1 MDNEILIIPQTLTN
15 NHILNSILMA
25 LFFSQYSR
33 NLLLNHFNNK
43 DNELFIIFDLIL
55 KKLDKTQKLYDIY
68 NIKKLNYLFYK
79 NKIISKLNLISI
91 LKNLIK
97 FMKMKVIVLKDCN
110 YNKKIK
116 YSPDYIIV
124 DVKECGNKF
133 IKYNNNIY
141 ILDSCIIEN
150 FSYDNGNDNGNGNGN
165 GNDNS
170 IVGITSNDT
179 KHLFNGWLIKYDKI
193 DNDLINSKIKHSSN
207 ETLIKYDWSSE
218 NNLDFC
224 LNISLTLIEDQ
235 DQDKSLSFH
244 KINRTFIYVKLK

>member
-68 NIKKLNYLFYK
+68 NIKKLNYLFYQ
-79 NKIISKLNLISI
+79 NKIISKFKYNLISI

-97 FMKMKVIVLKDCN
+97 FMKIKVIVLEDCN
-110 YNKKIK
+110 YNKKTK

-124 DVKECGNKF
+124 AVKECGNKF
-133 IKYNNNIY
+133 IKYNDNIY

-150 FSYDNGNDNGNGNGN
+150 FSDNGND
-165 GNDNS
+165 NDNS
-170 IVGITSNDT
+170 IVGITSNDN
-179 KHLFNGWLIKYDKI
+179 KYLFNGWLMKYSKI
-193 DNDLINSKIKHSSN
+193 DNDLIKNKIKHSSN
-207 ETLIKYDWSSE
+207 ETLIKFDWSSE

-224 LNISLTLIEDQ
+224 LNISLTLMEDQ
-235 DQDKSLSFH
+235 DQDKCLSFH

>member
-33 NLLLNHFNNK
+33 NLLLNHFVNK

-97 FMKMKVIVLKDCN
+97 FMKMKVIVLEDCN
-110 YNKKIK
+110 YNKKTK

-133 IKYNNNIY
+133 IKYNDNIY

-150 FSYDNGNDNGNGNGN
+150 FSDNGNDN

-170 IVGITSNDT
+170 IVGITSNDN
-179 KHLFNGWLIKYDKI
+179 KYLFNGWLMKYDKI
-193 DNDLINSKIKHSSN
+193 DNDLIKNKIKHSSN
-207 ETLIKYDWSSE
+207 ETLIKFDWSSQ

-224 LNISLTLIEDQ
+224 LNISLTLMEDQ
-235 DQDKSLSFH
+235 EQDKCLSFH

>member
-33 NLLLNHFNNK
+33 NLLLNHFANN
-43 DNELFIIFDLIL
+43 DNELFIIFDLII

-68 NIKKLNYLFYK
+68 NIKKLNYLFYQ
-79 NKIISKLNLISI
+79 NKIISKFKVNLISI

-97 FMKMKVIVLKDCN
+97 FMKMKVIVLEDCN
-110 YNKKIK
+110 YNKKTK

-124 DVKECGNKF
+124 NVKECGNKF
-133 IKYNNNIY
+133 IKYNDNIY

-150 FSYDNGNDNGNGNGN
+150 FSYNDND
-165 GNDNS
+165 NDNDNENENS
-170 IVGITSNDT
+170 IVGITSDDI
-179 KHLFNGWLIKYDKI
+179 KYLFNGWLIKYNKI
-193 DNDLINSKIKHSSN
+193 DNDLIKSKIKHSSN

-224 LNISLTLIEDQ
+224 LNISLTLMEDEN
-235 DQDKSLSFH
+235 QDKCLSFH

>member
-43 DNELFIIFDLIL
+43 DNELFIIFDLII
-55 KKLDKTQKLYDIY
+55 KKLDKAQKLYDIY

-97 FMKMKVIVLKDCN
+97 FMKMKVIVLEDCN
-110 YNKKIK
+110 YNKKTK

-133 IKYNNNIY
+133 IKYNDNIY
-141 ILDSCIIEN
+141 ILDSCIIQN
-150 FSYDNGNDNGNGNGN
+150 FSYDNGNGNGND
-165 GNDNS
+165 NDNS
-170 IVGITSNDT
+170 IVGITSNDN
-179 KHLFNGWLIKYDKI
+179 KYLFNGWLMKYSKI
-193 DNDLINSKIKHSSN
+193 DNDLIKSKIKHSSS

-224 LNISLTLIEDQ
+224 LNISLTLMEDQ
-235 DQDKSLSFH
+235 DQDKCLSFH

>member
-79 NKIISKLNLISI
+79 NKIISKFKFNLISI

-97 FMKMKVIVLKDCN
+97 FMKMKVIVLEDCN
-110 YNKKIK
+110 YNKKTK

-133 IKYNNNIY
+133 IKYNDNIY
-141 ILDSCIIEN
+141 ILDSSIIEN
-150 FSYDNGNDNGNGNGN
+150 FSYDNGNDNGN

-179 KHLFNGWLIKYDKI
+179 KYLFNGWLMKYSKI
-193 DNDLINSKIKHSSN
+193 DNDLIKNKIKHSSS
-207 ETLIKYDWSSE
+207 ETLIKFDWSSE

-224 LNISLTLIEDQ
+224 LNISLSLMEDEN
-235 DQDKSLSFH
+235 QDKCLSFH